1 MKSSTTQLISY
12 IAPGAPATRR
22 PATGAEP
29 YVRPEVGFTPRWFHD
44 SLGVDFSE
52 RWHADPAHRR
62 DAISAM
68 AHELRRRFPRHGIG
82 GVADADHPVD
92 LLTGAFG
99 ASAVPAIYGVPI
111 RYAADL
117 WPACEP
123 EHLTAEQT
131 ERLEP
136 PDLDVNP
143 FFRDLMAQA
152 EWIAGRVGRI
162 EGYVS
167 WQGVL
172 NTAYRLRGEAVFT
185 DMAMAPKRA
194 EHLFRCVATT
204 MVDAL
209 RRLYAVQRD
218 SGVDVWHVTVSN
230 CLVNL
235 VSPRQY
241 RDLLLPFDRWIAW
254 GRPIGIHNCAW
265 TADPYVEHYAT
276 IPGVA
281 YIDMG
286 MDSDIAAARDAFPDA
301 RRAVMYP
308 PTDVASKSRE
318 ETGRDVARIA
328 DHYGPCD
335 IVFADIEA
343 GVEDARVTE
352 LFDLCEHVSHEH
364 DARRSQGRRRR

>member
-1 MKSSTTQLISY
+1 MTPSTAQLISY

-22 PATGAEP
+22 PATGSEP

-44 SLGVDFSE
+44 ALGVDFGE

-68 AHELRRRFPRHGIG
+68 AHELRRRFPRHAIG
-82 GVADADHPVD
+82 GVADPDHPVD

-99 ASAVPAIYGVPI
+99 ACVVPAIYGIPI
-111 RYAADL
+111 RYARDM

-123 EHLTAEQT
+123 QALTAEQT

-136 PDLDVNP
+136 PDLDANP
-143 FFRDLMAQA
+143 FFRDLMSQV
-152 EWIAGRVGRI
+152 EWVGAALGRI
-162 EGYVS
+162 EGYLN

-185 DMAMAPKRA
+185 DMTLTPKRA
-194 EHLFRCVATT
+194 EHLFRCVAET
-204 MVDAL
+204 MADAM
-209 RRLYAVQRD
+209 RRLYAAQRD
-218 SGVDVWHVTVSN
+218 SGVDVRHVTISN

-235 VSPRQY
+235 VSPGQY
-241 RDLLLPFDRWIAW
+241 RDLLLPLDRWIGA

-265 TADPYVEHYAT
+265 TADPYIEHYAT
-276 IPGVA
+276 IPAIA

-286 MDSDIAAARDAFPDA
+286 MDSDLASARAAFPHA

-308 PTDVASKSRE
+308 PTDVAAKSRE
-318 ETGRDVARIA
+318 EIGHDLARIA
-328 DHYGPCD
+328 DLYGPCD
-335 IVFADIEA
+335 IVFADIES
-343 GVEDARVTE
+343 GVADARVTE
-352 LFDLCEHVSHEH
+352 LFDLCEHVSGEH
-364 DARRSQGRRRR
+364 DAPRG